1 LEKRGGKFCKYGG
14 RIVNA
19 NMAVNFAQGNDYKV
33 WLEKIKQKVRAA
45 QIKAVIKVNAELLA
59 FYWELGV
66 DIVLKQK
73 KSKWG
78 DGVLAQLSR
87 DLAAE
92 FRDIKGFS
100 LSNLKYIKQWYLF
113 YSRSPAFSQQLV
125 GQITQIPWGHNIV
138 IMSKCKNVKE
148 ALYYVQ
154 NTLIQKAWVP
164 GLDKCQIIF
173 KDLTDKKNRYYV

>member
-1 LEKRGGKFCKYGG
+1 M
-14 RIVNA
+14 NA

-87 DLAAE
+87 D
-92 FRDIKGFS
+92 
-100 LSNLKYIKQWYLF
+100 
-113 YSRSPAFSQQLV
+113 
-125 GQITQIPWGHNIV
+125 
-138 IMSKCKNVKE
+138 
-148 ALYYVQ
+148 
-154 NTLIQKAWVP
+154 
-164 GLDKCQIIF
+164 
-173 KDLTDKKNRYYV
+173 